1 MKKIE
6 KSDAGESGDSGDSCD
21 PGKSGESSDFGESC
35 GPGESC
41 DSGESEKS
49 WRCQWIVGVKSF
61 QKIFGLYGL
70 KGHRVKVKCHDCD
83 GRTDGEDRVRI
94 LSTEF
99 AIVKLCL

>member
-1 MKKIE
+1 MLESWIELKKIE

-21 PGKSGESSDFGESC
+21 PGESGESSDSGESC

-41 DSGESEKS
+41 DSGESGNSGESEKS

-61 QKIFGLYGL
+61 QEVFGLYGL

-83 GRTDGEDRVRI
+83 GRTDGR
-94 LSTEF
+94 
-99 AIVKLCL
+99 